1 MKYLVILGGGE
12 SGVGTAIL
20 GKQKGYNVFVSD
32 KGEISKKYKEVLLH
46 NKISFEENIHTES
59 KILDASLVMK
69 SPGIPDTVPIILKL
83 KENSIPV
90 ISEIEFAAQ
99 FTDATI
105 IGITGSN
112 GKTTTTLLLYHIL
125 KNSNFNVGVAGNI
138 GDSFAQQVAEH
149 FYENYVLELSSFQL
163 DGINSFNSH
172 IAILI
177 NITPDHLDRYEYDF
191 NKYVESKF
199 KITKN
204 QKETDYLIYD
214 ADDRVIINWL
224 NKNKTKAKLVPFSI
238 EQELEYGAYLKDN
251 NIIININKEN
261 FTMPLSTLSLKG
273 KHNTKNAMA
282 ATMAAQLLKARK
294 QAVKESLENFEGAEH
309 RLENVAKIKD
319 VEYINDSKATNINA
333 TYYALECMDKT
344 TVWIVGGVDKG
355 NDYND
360 LLPLVREKVKAIV
373 CLGVDNDKIKETFDN
388 VVDIIVET
396 AGAEEAVKVCHKL
409 AERGETV
416 LLSPACASFDLFENY
431 EDRGRQFK
439 KAVRNL

>member
-1 MKYLVILGGGE
+1 MENLVILGGGE
-12 SGVGTAIL
+12 SGVGAALL
-20 GKQKGYNVFVSD
+20 GKQKGYNVFLSD
-32 KGEISKKYKEVLLH
+32 KAGISKKYKEVLLH
-46 NKISFEENIHTES
+46 NEISFEENRHTES
-59 KILDASLVMK
+59 EILNANVVIK
-69 SPGIPDTVPIILKL
+69 SPGIPDTVPLVLKL

-90 ISEIEFAAQ
+90 ISEIEFASQ
-99 FTDATI
+99 FTNATI
-105 IGITGSN
+105 VGITGSN

-125 KNSNFNVGVAGNI
+125 KNSNFNIGVAGNI
-138 GDSFAQQVAEH
+138 GDSFAKQVAENS
-149 FYENYVLELSSFQL
+149 YENYVLELSSFQL
-163 DGINSFNSH
+163 DGIKSFNSH

-191 NKYVESKF
+191 DKYVEAKF

-214 ADDRVIINWL
+214 ADDRAIINWL

-238 EQELEYGAYLKDN
+238 EKELEYGAYLKDN
-251 NIIININKEN
+251 NIIININKEK
-261 FTMPLSTLSLKG
+261 FTMPISTLSLKG

-294 QAVKESLENFEGAEH
+294 QVVKESLENFEGAEH

-319 VEYINDSKATNINA
+319 VKYINDSKATNINA
-333 TYYALECMDKT
+333 TYYALECMDNT

-373 CLGVDNDKIKETFDN
+373 CLGVDNDKIKETFGN